1 MASDR
6 ADLST
11 LSALLPTMVRHSQTL
26 GMPLLVLLL
35 ILLLLTGL
43 MAGLLSTTL
52 GAQASFRLLE
62 FATAG
67 QIRATNIRGSLAG
80 PLSIGHLSI
89 MSPTQQ
95 ISLDNIRIRWQ
106 PLALRNHVW
115 QIDDISIGDL
125 IIRIP
130 AKSDRKTL
138 RLPTSLSLPLHRA
151 LAHSDI
157 NRLQILRGDQKLAT
171 IEAIRLDWYF
181 EKQVHR
187 INLRSALF
195 RQPDKSSTSL
205 HFRGDVGVQA
215 LPGYAIDGNLQ
226 LQGKYADMDWGGEIK
241 TNGTLAEMQWRFR
254 LHTGSNPISSPV
266 TGEVWLTPFSAKLFR
281 AGQLSAVQLNLAGL
295 HPDWPQTDLHL
306 HAVLTQDQMIA
317 IALRNTLA
325 GTLDASRL
333 PLTNATGSLR
343 WLGDRITLDD
353 LQINDGVITGRLQQQ
368 SGQWAALLN
377 VRQLNLK
384 TIDSRLRTTHLR
396 GQVQL
401 AQGADASDSVDLH
414 LDLSEPLHA
423 RALQIRAAATLRSSQ
438 LTLTSAKLVLG
449 GGVAE
454 AAGRLSWSGSQA
466 FEIRT
471 RLQRLRLT
479 DLGQWQALPDVVVS
493 GEFRASGQRHP
504 RLRVALHFSVA
515 NSRLGQHPFDGHGRL
530 QITDQTLVIQQLKLR
545 AGDNRLQAHG
555 MLTPDHGDLGLR
567 IDAPRLSQL
576 GAALSGELMMAAQ
589 VRGSLSQPLVIA
601 DWRAQGLRISQR
613 WSVRHAQGHLRYGLT
628 ASASLFL
635 QARMQQAVLADLPLT
650 ALEIDLQG
658 LINAHQ
664 LTVRMRTPVTTIA
677 WSAAG
682 GLEGRSTDAT
692 WRGQILQAQ
701 VQGKIN
707 GSLERSVD
715 LAVSRTDLQIRD
727 LRLSGNWGR
736 LVLDEF
742 RVESDMRIITGRG
755 HAERLHVGRIAGA
768 VGFAPLVR
776 SDLQLY
782 SEWQFSLPWRDHRHA
797 RGILT
802 LRRTDGDLRFSGTPA
817 SALQL
822 RHLDASAQLND
833 ARLSVRLDAQGEQLG
848 VLQMAGGTYLRRDAS
863 STRLLSSFLNAPI
876 DGVLK
881 AHLPSLSFVGPLLS
895 PGLITAGHLD
905 AELSIAGTLGAPALA
920 GTISAQ
926 QLQAHWIDNGLR
938 LTAGRLQAAV
948 HGDLLTLHELSFT
961 GSPDSTGRLSL
972 SGPVRF
978 VDGRPVADLRWQ
990 AAEFSVVQRSD
1001 RQLVVTGSGI
1011 MQTSE
1016 GRLRLKGDTVVER
1029 GVIDLDREDM
1039 PRLSDDVF
1047 IVGKPAPTT
1056 PVPAIDLDLGIQL
1069 GNRLSVRGKGVDARV
1084 GGTLRLR
1091 SAKGSTFSAKGL
1103 IQVTRG
1109 TYTAYGREL
1118 SIERGVLRFD
1128 GAPGNPALDIRAMRR
1143 GTPVEPGVMIT
1154 GTVLAPQIRLVSEP
1168 QVPDAEKLSWLV
1180 LGQGLNGTTDQQ
1192 AGMLQQAAAS
1202 LLTQSAAAG
1211 MQSQI
1216 AGNLGLDSI
1225 TLSRRADNVQQR
1237 IITLGK
1243 RVSSRLYVSY
1253 QQGLQAAGSVILLR
1267 YTLSPRIT
1275 MEAETG
1281 TRSVF
1286 SLFYNFSFD

>member
-1 MASDR
+1 
-6 ADLST
+6 
-11 LSALLPTMVRHSQTL
+11 
-26 GMPLLVLLL
+26 MPLLVLLL
-35 ILLLLTGL
+35 VLLLLTGL

-62 FATAG
+62 FVTAG
-67 QIRATNIRGSLAG
+67 QIRATNIRGSLTG

-89 MSPTQQ
+89 VSPTQQ
-95 ISLDNIRIRWQ
+95 ISLDNIRVHWQ
-106 PLALRNHVW
+106 PLALRNRVW
-115 QIDDISIGDL
+115 QIDEISIGDL

-130 AKSDRKTL
+130 AQTDRQPL
-138 RLPTSLSLPLHRA
+138 RLPTSLSLPLYRA
-151 LAHSDI
+151 LVHSAID
-157 NRLQILRGDQKLAT
+157 RLQIFRGDQRLAV
-171 IEAIRLDWYF
+171 IEAIRLSWHF
-181 EKQVHR
+181 EKQAHR

-195 RQPDKSSTSL
+195 RQPDKPSTSL
-205 HFRGDVGVQA
+205 HLRGDLGLQA
-215 LPGYAIDGNLQ
+215 LPGYAVDGNLW
-226 LQGKYADMDWGGEIK
+226 LQGEYGDMQWGGEIK
-241 TNGTLAEMQWRFR
+241 ANGTLADMQWRFR
-254 LHTGSNPISSPV
+254 IHTGSDPISSPV
-266 TGEVWLTPFSAKLFR
+266 TGEIWLTPFSAILFR
-281 AGQLSAVQLNLAGL
+281 AAQLRAVQLNLARL
-295 HPDWPQTDLHL
+295 NPDWPQTGLHL
-306 HAVLTQDQMIA
+306 HAVLTQDQTIA
-317 IALRNTLA
+317 VSLRNTLP
-325 GTLDASRL
+325 GPLDASRL
-333 PLTNATGSLR
+333 PLTNATGNLH
-343 WLGDRITLDD
+343 WLGDRIALDK
-353 LQINDGVITGRLQQQ
+353 LQINDGLITGRLQQQ
-368 SGQWAALLN
+368 SGQWAASLN

-384 TIDSRLRTTHLR
+384 TIDSRLRATHLR

-401 AQGADASDSVDLH
+401 AQGPDASDSVDAH

-438 LTLTSAKLVLG
+438 LTLTSARLVLG
-449 GGVAE
+449 TSVAE
-454 AAGRLSWSGSQA
+454 AAGQVSWSGSQA

-471 RLQRLRLT
+471 RLQRLRLA

-493 GEFRASGQRHP
+493 GEFHASGHRHP
-504 RLRVALHFSVA
+504 RLRVALGFSVA

-530 QITDQTLVIQQLKLR
+530 QITDQTLAIQQLHLH

-555 MLTPDHGDLGLR
+555 MLTPDHGDLRLR

-576 GAALSGELMMAAQ
+576 EPALSGELVMTAH
-589 VRGSLSQPLVIA
+589 VSGSLSEPVVVA
-601 DWRAQGLRISQR
+601 DWRAQALRISQR
-613 WSVRHAQGHLRYGLT
+613 WSVRHAQGRLRYGLT
-628 ASASLFL
+628 ASAPLFL
-635 QARMQQAVLADLPLT
+635 KARMQQAVLADLPLT
-650 ALEIDLQG
+650 ALEIDLEG
-658 LINAHQ
+658 LVKAHL

-682 GLEGRSTDAT
+682 ALEGRPTDAT
-692 WRGQILQAQ
+692 WRGQILQGQ
-701 VQGKIN
+701 VQGMIN
-707 GSLERSVD
+707 ASLERSVD
-715 LAVSRTDLQIRD
+715 LAISRTHLQIRD
-727 LRLSGNWGR
+727 LRLSGDWGR

-742 RVESDMRIITGRG
+742 RVDPHMRIITGRG
-755 HAERLHVGRIAGA
+755 HAERLHVGRIAAA

-782 SEWQFSLPWRDHRHA
+782 SEWQLSLPLQDRQNA
-797 RGILT
+797 EGILT
-802 LRRTDGDLRFSGTPA
+802 LRRTDGDLRFSGTPS

-822 RHLDASAQLND
+822 RHLDASMQLND
-833 ARLSVRLDAQGEQLG
+833 ARLSMRLDAQGEQLG
-848 VLQMAGGTYLRRDAS
+848 VLQMTGGTYLWRDAS

-895 PGLITAGHLD
+895 PALMTAGQLD
-905 AELSIAGTLGAPALA
+905 TELSVTGTLGAPALA

-938 LTAGRLQAAV
+938 LHGGRLQAAV
-948 HGDLLTLHELSFT
+948 RGDLLTLHELSFT
-961 GSPDSTGRLSL
+961 GGPDGTGRLSL
-972 SGPVRF
+972 SGPVHF
-978 VDGRPVADLRWQ
+978 VDGRPIADLRWQ
-990 AAEFSVVQRSD
+990 AAQFSVVQRSD
-1001 RQLVVTGSGI
+1001 RQLVVTGNGI

-1016 GRLRLKGDTVVER
+1016 GRLRLKGDAVVER

-1039 PRLSDDVF
+1039 PQLSDDVF
-1047 IVGKPAPTT
+1047 IVGKPPPTA
-1056 PVPAIDLDLGIQL
+1056 PVPALDLDLGIQL
-1069 GNRLSVRGKGVDARV
+1069 GDRLSLRGKGVDARV
-1084 GGTLRLR
+1084 GGALRLR
-1091 SAKGSTFSAKGL
+1091 SAKGSTLSAKEL

-1154 GTVLAPQIRLVSEP
+1154 GTALAPQIRLVSEP

-1211 MQSQI
+1211 IQSQI

-1225 TLSRRADNVQQR
+1225 TLSRRTDNVQQR